1 MTAAGANGRHAGP
14 SLFAQIAV
22 RLALFALLFALLDI
36 AIVVVTY
43 VRDPES
49 LAQELL
55 TLEAQKISALP
66 PGSAETYSGPAG
78 VTRWSMRFI
87 DPTPLPFDDD
97 DDAHE
102 AAATGTLIDWTQRE
116 ALGDGYRITGVRSVE
131 QNGQLHW
138 LKMQLDVDGL
148 RPFVPVIANELIEHV
163 ALPLVPLSLLMLAFN
178 VFAVRRVLD
187 PLRRAED
194 EVDRLDPENM
204 ALRLTEPAAPREVGA
219 LVRAVNRAL
228 DRLDASVTVLR
239 SFTANAAHELRTPLS
254 IMQLALDRLPEG
266 TARSELQAD
275 TQHMTRLV
283 GQMLDLAQA
292 DALVLDD
299 AATVDLARVGRAAV
313 GMLAAQAFDTDREI
327 SFEDRGP
334 ASAKGHAEAIFR
346 IYRNLID
353 NALAHT
359 PAGTAI
365 EVSTG
370 PGAQIAVRDHGPGIA
385 AEDMPHIFERFWRK
399 RHDNNGGS
407 GLGMGIVKRLVDAH
421 HGTITIENAPG
432 GGALVCVHFVPAA
445 PTAPDKAT
453 PQI

>member
-1 MTAAGANGRHAGP
+1 MDATGRNSGS
-14 SLFAQIAV
+14 SLFSQIAA

-36 AIVVVTY
+36 AIVVITY

-55 TLEAQKISALP
+55 TLEAGKIAALP
-66 PGSAETYSGPAG
+66 PGSAEAYAGPAG
-78 VTRWSMRFI
+78 ATSWSIRVI

-97 DDAHE
+97 DADGS
-102 AAATGTLIDWTQRE
+102 AAFAAGTLIDWTQRE
-116 ALGDGYRITGVRSVE
+116 SLPNGYRITGVRSVK
-131 QNGQLHW
+131 QGGQLHW
-138 LKMQLDVDGL
+138 LKMQLDVGGL
-148 RPFVPVIANELIEHV
+148 RPFVPVIANELLEHV
-163 ALPLVPLSLLMLAFN
+163 ALPLVPLSLLMLSFN
-178 VFAVRRVLD
+178 VLAVRRMLD

-204 ALRLTEPAAPREVGA
+204 GLRLTEPAAPREVGA

-228 DRLDASVTVLR
+228 DRLDASVTALR
-239 SFTANAAHELRTPLS
+239 SFTSNAAHELRTPLS
-254 IMQLALDRLPEG
+254 IMQLALDRLPESP
-266 TARSELQAD
+266 ARRELQAD
-275 TQHMTRLV
+275 TRHMTRLV

-313 GMLAAQAFDTDREI
+313 SMLAAQAFDTDREI
-327 SFEDRGP
+327 SFKDYNP
-334 ASAKGHAEAIFR
+334 VSAKGHAEAIFR

-365 EVSTG
+365 EVSAG
-370 PGAQIAVRDHGPGIA
+370 PGAQIAVRDHGPGIS
-385 AEDMPHIFERFWRK
+385 AEDMPHIFDRFWRK
-399 RHDNNGGS
+399 QHDNNGGS

-432 GGALVCVHFVPAA
+432 GGALISVHFL
-445 PTAPDKAT
+445 PTT
-453 PQI
+453 